1 MLIYDQGMKQY
12 VQRMF
17 WRAGEV
23 RSMLESERKILETF
37 KRHVPNL
44 PEEKQEYLLGVSEE
58 MVALHTRDKN
68 KTTEKEKKKE

>member
-1 MLIYDQGMKQY
+1 
-12 VQRMF
+12 
-17 WRAGEV
+17 
-23 RSMLESERKILETF
+23 MLESERKILETF